1 MLTARVALQPPA
13 LGGHGGP
20 RSARRRGPGQRPQP
34 LDARSGGDLARLRG
48 AGPRLNALAGFGG
61 QVSLGMGAFLGT
73 GAYAA
78 TLLMIHASVPYPV
91 AMAIAAGAAG
101 LLALVISVPLLRLRG
116 DYFSV
121 GTLAV
126 TLALEALALNW
137 PYAGRSQGLA
147 APVALL
153 PNSISLYRL
162 AVALAAVSSLVT
174 VWLQQSRFG
183 LRLMA
188 VRDDEVAATGLG
200 VFAFWHRLVIF
211 VVSSALT
218 GLVGDLVVLQQ
229 ISFEATG
236 ILSINWTIDSL
247 LMTVIGGMGTFVG
260 PILGAVLLD
269 LGVNSVLA
277 GLQSHGLV
285 IEGLLLIAIVRF
297 APRGCG
303 RSPLRWGPRG
313 CAASAD
319 VGRTGWCREPTGLGT
334 MRGEAVRCRRPCPG
348 GRGARREV
356 ERCRERSRPRS
367 ISSPLTTR
375 STSPQPG

>member
-1 MLTARVALQPPA
+1 MTRLLQSFRRRSDPLPSATMVVLAALIAAA
-13 LGGHGGP
+13 LGSVLS
-20 RSARRRGPGQRPQP
+20 RSA
-34 LDARSGGDLARLRG
+34 LDLAVTLLSYMVL
-48 AGPRLNALAGFGG
+48 AHAWNALAGFGG
-61 QVSLGMGAFLGT
+61 QVSLGVGAFLGT

-91 AMAIAAGAAG
+91 AMVIAAGAPG

-137 PYAGRSQGLA
+137 PYVGRSQGLA

-153 PNSISLYRL
+153 PDSISLYRL

-174 VWLQQSRFG
+174 VWLQRSRFG

-200 VFAFWHRLVIF
+200 VFAFWHRLVLF

-218 GLVGDLVVLQQ
+218 GLVGGLVVLQQ

-236 ILSINWTIDSL
+236 ILSINWTVDSL
-247 LMTVIGGMGTFVG
+247 LMTIIGGMGTFVG

-277 GLQSHGLV
+277 GLQTYGLV
-285 IEGLLLIAIVRF
+285 VEGVLLIVIVRF
-297 APRGCG
+297 APQGLW
-303 RSPLRWGPRG
+303 PL
-313 CAASAD
+313 AVE
-319 VGRTGWCREPTGLGT
+319 VGTTGL
-334 MRGEAVRCRRPCPG
+334 RRICRRRTDGLAP
-348 GRGARREV
+348 
-356 ERCRERSRPRS
+356 
-367 ISSPLTTR
+367 
-375 STSPQPG
+375 